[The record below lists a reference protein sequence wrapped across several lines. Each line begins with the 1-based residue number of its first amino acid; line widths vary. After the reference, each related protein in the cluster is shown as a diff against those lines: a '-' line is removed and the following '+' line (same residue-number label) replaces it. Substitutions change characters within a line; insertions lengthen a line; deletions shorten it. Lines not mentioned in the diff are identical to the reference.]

1 MNKSTQ
7 KIIVIV
13 SGLALLVSM
22 TAAGFS
28 FRQNPSSSPEQANS
42 GTAPSPEERLK
53 SIIEGYETV
62 LEREPDNPTAKQ
74 GLEEALRVLIARQIQ
89 AQNLEGAIPPLEK
102 LAALVPDNE
111 QYQQVLQQLKQAQQ
125 QAQTAPSPPQ
135 PEAVAP
141 ESEEP
146 LPLIIPEAQEE
157 SNPLLI
163 PEENSNPLVPF
174 ETNPNPNSN

>member
-42 GTAPSPEERLK
+42 GTASSAEERIK
-53 SIIEGYETV
+53 SIIEGYESV
-62 LEREPDNPTAKQ
+62 LQREPDNPTAKQ
-74 GLEEALRVLIARQIQ
+74 GLEEALRALIATQIQ
-89 AQNLEGAIPPLEK
+89 AQNLEGAIPTLEK

-111 QYQQVLQQLKQAQQ
+111 EYQVVLQQLKEAQKQAQ
-125 QAQTAPSPPQ
+125 AAPSPTQ
-135 PEAVAP
+135 PEAVEP
-141 ESEEP
+141 DSDEP

-157 SNPLLI
+157 SNPLLN
-163 PEENSNPLVPF
+163 PQENSNPLFPS
-174 ETNPNPNSN
+174 ETNPN

>member
-1 MNKSTQ
+1 M
-7 KIIVIV
+7 
-13 SGLALLVSM
+13 
-22 TAAGFS
+22 
-28 FRQNPSSSPEQANS
+28 
-42 GTAPSPEERLK
+42 
-53 SIIEGYETV
+53 
-62 LEREPDNPTAKQ
+62 EREPDNPTAKQ

-125 QAQTAPSPPQ
+125 QAQTAPSPTQ

-157 SNPLLI
+157 SNPL
-163 PEENSNPLVPF
+163 
-174 ETNPNPNSN
+174 